1 MFIKFTTINKK
12 SYHSEIERIVWE
24 KTEEEIKSQIRSRLR
39 KAKDDLDGLNLTVE
53 IDMQSSNA
61 KLIGDGIPEDRLEI
75 AQSAFKKMK

>member
-12 SYHSEIERIVWE
+12 AYHSEIERIVWE
-24 KTEEEIKSQIRSRLR
+24 KTEEGIKSQIRSRLR

-53 IDMQSSNA
+53 IDMQNSNA

-75 AQSAFKKMK
+75 AQNAFKKM